1 MTEYREGGNRRIDRV
16 LAPGFADD
24 LGSLS
29 HDELLDRR
37 GEAEQEEADLSYQR
51 RLLQGRLDLLR
62 AELARRAGDADA
74 PATPVPGS
82 RSDADIVAALTKV
95 LTDERPPGAGKFT
108 GRTAGLTPSR
118 VGEHRREAEAA
129 AADVRHSDLASLD
142 DAELADAVERLSELE
157 RRTSTARRSVQRI
170 IDALSAEIAAR
181 VETGTL
187 TSDEG

>member
-1 MTEYREGGNRRIDRV
+1 MSEYRPGGNRRIDRV
-16 LAPGFADD
+16 LAPGFAEG
-24 LGSLS
+24 LQSLS

-37 GEAEQEEADLSYQR
+37 SDAEQEEADLSYQR

-62 AELARRAGDADA
+62 AEQARRSGGEAPPA
-74 PATPVPGS
+74 PAGS

-95 LTDERPPGAGKFT
+95 LTDERPPGPGKFT

-129 AADVRHSDLASLD
+129 AADVRHSDLSGLD
-142 DAELADAVERLSELE
+142 DAELADAVAKLGDLE
-157 RRTSTARRSVQRI
+157 RRTSTSRRSVQGI
-170 IDALSAEIAAR
+170 VDALSAEIAAR

-187 TSDEG
+187 ISDEG